1 MRLYDENWN
10 EILDHPLLDAMDQY
24 INDLASLSKEERY
37 QIFKD
42 MMYREPLKYLQEIGS
57 TTYIILYHPHSFQR
71 ERNRQGD
78 RYRQPT
84 DGKERINVD
93 NFYALKC

>member
-42 MMYREPLKYLQEIGS
+42 MMYREPLKYLQEIGN
-57 TTYIILYHPHSFQR
+57 TTYIIRTHFNENGSGKVIDTV
-71 ERNRQGD
+71 NRLMEK
-78 RYRQPT
+78 
-84 DGKERINVD
+84 KE
-93 NFYALKC
+93 

>member
-37 QIFKD
+37 QVFKG

-57 TTYIILYHPHSFQR
+57 TTYIIRTHFNENGTGKVIDTVNRLMEKR
-71 ERNRQGD
+71 E
-78 RYRQPT
+78 
-84 DGKERINVD
+84 
-93 NFYALKC
+93 

>member
-24 INDLASLSKEERY
+24 INDLAALSKEERY

-42 MMYREPLKYLQEIGS
+42 MMYREPLKYLQEIGN
-57 TTYIILYHPHSFQR
+57 TTYIIRTHFN
-71 ERNRQGD
+71 ENGTGKVIDTVNRLMEK
-78 RYRQPT
+78 
-84 DGKERINVD
+84 KELI
-93 NFYALKC
+93 